1 MELRNRVLLQ
11 IIRVKIGENT
21 NFRLTTDSWK
31 NEMTR
36 KQKGIRDSERRKEE
50 GEKREKRFLVCG
62 NSAIRESVA

>member
-36 KQKGIRDSERRKEE
+36 KQKRTRESERRKEE
-50 GEKREKRFLVCG
+50 GEKREKRFLICR
-62 NSAIRESVA
+62 NTAIHESVA